1 MLRRTLEI
9 DWFRRLWRSIPAKIQ
24 CCILHSTFR
33 ILSYIC
39 FLTSEFTLSRPH
51 SCKKSFHRNVSGGG
65 LGQLSPPILLGGWPA
80 DEKYNLKSWM
90 YNANLRVK
98 YVKSNVESK
107 NLIGKCST
115 LNAKTWKCNPLNL
128 NVNLNIAYEMV
139 NVQGKNL
146 NVARGKLNDESV
158 NSDVKKQM

>member
-1 MLRRTLEI
+1 MFSHRKGISMACHSLHFPILLTRRATN
-9 DWFRRLWRSIPAKIQ
+9 AV
-24 CCILHSTFR
+24 R
-33 ILSYIC
+33 IV
-39 FLTSEFTLSRPH
+39 EEKVSRPH

-65 LGQLSPPILLGGWPA
+65 LRQLSPPITLGGWPA

-90 YNANLRVK
+90 YNANLQVK

-128 NVNLNIAYEMV
+128 NANLNIAYEKM

-158 NSDVKKQM
+158 NSDVK